1 MPDDLEN
8 DSKCFEKKNPDKT
21 TIEVKEALE
30 REMFS
35 ITILVKMGLTLPSL
49 K

>member
-35 ITILVKMGLTLPSL
+35 LTFLVKMGLTLPSL